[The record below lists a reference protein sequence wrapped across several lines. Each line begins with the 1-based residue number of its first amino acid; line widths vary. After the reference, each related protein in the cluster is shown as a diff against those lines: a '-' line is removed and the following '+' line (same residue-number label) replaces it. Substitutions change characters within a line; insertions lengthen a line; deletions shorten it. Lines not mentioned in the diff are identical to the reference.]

1 MILHDAGRSEGEALN
16 SAGYNTKENRMLV
29 RSLLKGKGSEVFTV
43 SADISVLEA
52 ARVLREKRIGAVIV
66 CDGTGTIIG
75 VLSERDIVR
84 SLAEKGQAALDGAVA
99 DLMTRDVKTCGL
111 DDSIDEIMG
120 LMTGRRFRHV
130 PVVDAGKLVG
140 IVSIGDV
147 VKHKIAEA
155 ELEAQSLKDYI
166 ATG

>member
-1 MILHDAGRSEGEALN
+1 
-16 SAGYNTKENRMLV
+16 MLV
-29 RSLLKGKGSEVFTV
+29 RSLLKDKGGEVFTV
-43 SADISVLEA
+43 SPDISVLEA
-52 ARVLREKRIGAVIV
+52 ARELREKRIGAVIV
-66 CDGTGTIIG
+66 CDAQNNLVG

-84 SLAEKGQAALDGAVA
+84 SLAEQGEAALKGSVA
-99 DLMTRDVKTCGL
+99 DLMTQDVKTCGL
-111 DDSIDEIMG
+111 DDSIDGIMG

-130 PVVDAGKLVG
+130 PVMDAGKLVG

>member
-1 MILHDAGRSEGEALN
+1 
-16 SAGYNTKENRMLV
+16 MLV

-43 SADISVLEA
+43 GPDISVLDA
-52 ARVLREKRIGAVIV
+52 ARELNEKRIGAVLV
-66 CDGTGTIIG
+66 CDGRGAIVG

-84 SLAEKGQAALDGAVA
+84 SLAEKGEAALKGTVG
-99 DLMTRDVKTCGL
+99 DLMTRDVKTCGPE
-111 DDSIDEIMG
+111 DSIDRIMG

-130 PVVDAGKLVG
+130 PVIDGGKLVG

-147 VKHKIAEA
+147 VKQKIAEA

>member
-1 MILHDAGRSEGEALN
+1 
-16 SAGYNTKENRMLV
+16 MLV
-29 RSLLKGKGSEVFTV
+29 RSLLKDKSGDVFTV
-43 SADISVLEA
+43 SPEISVLEA
-52 ARVLREKRIGAVIV
+52 ARELREKRIGAVIV
-66 CDGTGTIIG
+66 CDGGGGIVG

-84 SLAEKGQAALDGAVA
+84 SLADQGEAALKGSVA

-111 DDSIDEIMG
+111 DDSIDEIME

-130 PVVDAGKLVG
+130 PVLDAGKLVG

-147 VKHKIAEA
+147 VKQKIAEA

>member
-1 MILHDAGRSEGEALN
+1 
-16 SAGYNTKENRMLV
+16 MLV
-29 RSLLKGKGSEVFTV
+29 RSLLKGKGGEVFTV
-43 SADISVLEA
+43 GPDISVLDA
-52 ARVLREKRIGAVIV
+52 ARELNEKRIGAVIV
-66 CDGTGTIIG
+66 CDGDGAIVG

-84 SLAEKGQAALDGAVA
+84 SLAEKGEEALKGTVG

-111 DDSIDEIMG
+111 DDTIDEIMG

-130 PVVDAGKLVG
+130 PVIDGGKLVG